1 MMHIFGI
8 TAAHR
13 IERQAGR
20 ALRDPGSSA
29 ELFVALEALRT
40 LPGPAGGYAGSGSD
54 QVKALC
60 PVMSRPTMSVWI
72 SAVPS

>member
-20 ALRDPGSSA
+20 PLNYPRSSA
-29 ELFVALEALRT
+29 ELFVTLEALRT
-40 LPGPAGGYAGSGSD
+40 LPGPVATPEPD
-54 QVKALC
+54 
-60 PVMSRPTMSVWI
+60 RI
-72 SAVPS
+72 R

>member
-20 ALRDPGSSA
+20 ALHDPRSSA

-40 LPGPAGGYAGSGSD
+40 LPE
-54 QVKALC
+54 
-60 PVMSRPTMSVWI
+60 PVDTPEADRIRWRR
-72 SAVPS
+72 SAR

>member
-13 IERQAGR
+13 IERQAGC
-20 ALRDPGSSA
+20 AVHDPRSCG

-40 LPGPAGGYAGSGSD
+40 LPGPAASLEAD
-54 QVKALC
+54 
-60 PVMSRPTMSVWI
+60 RI
-72 SAVPS
+72 R

>member
-20 ALRDPGSSA
+20 PLNDPRSSA
-29 ELFVALEALRT
+29 ELFVTLEALRT
-40 LPGPAGGYAGSGSD
+40 LPGPVATPEPD
-54 QVKALC
+54 
-60 PVMSRPTMSVWI
+60 RI
-72 SAVPS
+72 R

>member
-20 ALRDPGSSA
+20 ALHDSRSSA

-40 LPGPAGGYAGSGSD
+40 LPGPVATPEAD
-54 QVKALC
+54 
-60 PVMSRPTMSVWI
+60 RI
-72 SAVPS
+72 R

>member
-13 IERQAGR
+13 IERQADR
-20 ALRDPGSSA
+20 ALHDPRSFP

-40 LPGPAGGYAGSGSD
+40 LPR
-54 QVKALC
+54 
-60 PVMSRPTMSVWI
+60 PVATPEVATPEADRI
-72 SAVPS
+72 R